1 MGVRPIHEN
10 SDSRPAPS
18 GLSGRAAWHSNA
30 LHRARELVK
39 STAPAQRRDEYW
51 KFTDPEGLTGS
62 SSSAP
67 PACGID
73 GQSTAFDR
81 IDRKR
86 IVLSGGGLDRQ
97 QSDSLAD
104 AHIRVDE
111 LKDIFVDESHWCSDL
126 FGTLE
131 ARGQAPVQRPFALEN
146 RLRVNSGLAIRVRGR
161 QTQPIEIAYNAGE
174 SAAKSAYVRHVLKL
188 DPDSE
193 VTLLETGFSGTGT
206 NTVVE
211 VEIGDGARFNHVRIQ
226 NGMHQFRSI
235 THMFARL
242 GAGSSMKSFT
252 ATADT
257 DWLRNECVIDLAGEG
272 GAAHV
277 SGAAIGNANF
287 HQDDTLFVKHLAPNC
302 ESRQVFKKV
311 LRNGAV
317 GVFQGKI
324 LVEPAAQKTDGYQ
337 LSQALLLDDDA
348 QFLAKPELEIYADDV
363 ACSHGSTSGGLDE
376 NALFYLRSRGIPESD
391 AKGMLAAAFLTEA
404 VEEIEDSQ
412 LAEAVM
418 RQFQAWLPA

>member
-10 SDSRPAPS
+10 SNSQS
-18 GLSGRAAWHSNA
+18 AWHSNA
-30 LHRARELVK
+30 LHRAREMVK
-39 STAPAQRRDEYW
+39 STGPAQRRDEYW
-51 KFTDPEGLTGS
+51 KFTDPEGLTVS
-62 SSSAP
+62 SDSALP
-67 PACGID
+67 PRDVD
-73 GQSTAFDR
+73 GQSTVFDG
-81 IDRKR
+81 IARKR
-86 IVLSGGGLDRQ
+86 IILSGGGLDRDK
-97 QSDSLAD
+97 SDLPLNSD
-104 AHIRVDE
+104 VRIDE
-111 LKDIFVDESHWCSDL
+111 LSNVFIDESHWCSDL

-131 ARGQAPVQRPFALEN
+131 ARGQAPVRRPFALEN
-146 RLRVNSGLAIRVRGR
+146 RLHVNSGLAIRVCGR
-161 QTQPIEIAYNAGE
+161 QIQPIEIACNSEDRAE
-174 SAAKSAYVRHVLKL
+174 RPAYLRHVLKL

-193 VTLLETGFSGTGT
+193 LTLLETGFSGNGA
-206 NTVVE
+206 NTVIE

-242 GAGSSMKSFT
+242 GTGSSMKSFT

-257 DWLRNECVIDLAGEG
+257 DWLRNECVVDLAGEG
-272 GAAHV
+272 GSAHV
-277 SGAAIGNANF
+277 SGAAIGNASF

-391 AKGMLAAAFLTEA
+391 AKGMLAIAFLAEA
-404 VEEIEDSQ
+404 VEEIGDGQ

-418 RQFQAWLPA
+418 QQIQAWLPA

>member
-1 MGVRPIHEN
+1 MG
-10 SDSRPAPS
+10 
-18 GLSGRAAWHSNA
+18 GKAAWHNNA
-30 LHRARELVK
+30 LHRARELAR
-39 STAPAQRRDEYW
+39 STGPAQRRDEYW
-51 KFTDPEGLTGS
+51 KFTDPAGLTGS
-62 SSSAP
+62 SDSATP
-67 PACGID
+67 IRNAERLSTVFDGI
-73 GQSTAFDR
+73 G
-81 IDRKR
+81 RKR

-97 QSDSLAD
+97 QSDSLENSR
-104 AHIRVDE
+104 IRIDE
-111 LKDIFVDESHWCSDL
+111 LKDIFFDESHWCSDL

-131 ARGQAPVQRPFALEN
+131 ARGQAPVRRPFALEN
-146 RLRVNSGLAIRVRGR
+146 RLHAKCGLAIRVSGR
-161 QTQPIEIAYNAGE
+161 QIRPIEIAYDAGKP
-174 SAAKSAYVRHVLKL
+174 AAKSAHFRHVLKL

-193 VTLLETGFSGTGT
+193 LTLLETGFSGSGT
-206 NTVVE
+206 NTVIE
-211 VEIGDGARFNHVRIQ
+211 AELGNGARFNHVRIQ
-226 NGMHQFRSI
+226 NGMGRFRSI

-242 GAGSSMKSFT
+242 DAGSSMKSFT
-252 ATADT
+252 ATAHT
-257 DWLRNECVIDLAGEG
+257 DWLRNECVIELAGEG

-277 SGAAIGNANF
+277 SGAAIGSANF

-376 NALFYLRSRGIPESD
+376 NALFYLRSRGIPASD
-391 AKGMLAAAFLTEA
+391 AKGLLAAAFLAEA
-404 VEEIEDSQ
+404 VEEIEDAQ
-412 LAEAVM
+412 LAEAVR
-418 RQFQAWLPA
+418 RQIQAWLPA

>member
-1 MGVRPIHEN
+1 MGVRAIQEN
-10 SDSRPAPS
+10 SDSRS
-18 GLSGRAAWHSNA
+18 AWHSNV

-39 STAPAQRRDEYW
+39 STGPAQRRDEYW
-51 KFTDPEGLTGS
+51 KFTDPEGLNVSSGS
-62 SSSAP
+62 VSPSRDAN
-67 PACGID
+67 C
-73 GQSTAFDR
+73 QSTVFDG
-81 IDRKR
+81 IARKR
-86 IVLSGGGLDRQ
+86 IILPSGSLDREK
-97 QSDSLAD
+97 SDFPLSSD
-104 AHIRVDE
+104 VRIDE
-111 LKDIFVDESHWCSDL
+111 LKDVFFDDSHWCSDL
-126 FGTLE
+126 FSTLE

-146 RLRVNSGLAIRVRGR
+146 RLHVNSGLAIRVCGR
-161 QTQPIEIAYNAGE
+161 QIQPIEIACSSE
-174 SAAKSAYVRHVLKL
+174 DSAEKPTYLRHVLKL

-193 VTLLETGFSGTGT
+193 LTLLETGFLGIGA
-206 NTVVE
+206 NTVIE

-226 NGMHQFRSI
+226 NGMRRFRSI

-257 DWLRNECVIDLAGEG
+257 DWLRNECVVDLAGEG
-272 GAAHV
+272 GSAHV
-277 SGAAIGNANF
+277 SGTAIGNANF

-376 NALFYLRSRGIPESD
+376 DALFYLRSRGIPESD
-391 AKGMLAAAFLTEA
+391 AKGMLAIAFLAEA
-404 VEEIEDSQ
+404 VEEIEDEQ

-418 RQFQAWLPA
+418 QQIQAWLPA